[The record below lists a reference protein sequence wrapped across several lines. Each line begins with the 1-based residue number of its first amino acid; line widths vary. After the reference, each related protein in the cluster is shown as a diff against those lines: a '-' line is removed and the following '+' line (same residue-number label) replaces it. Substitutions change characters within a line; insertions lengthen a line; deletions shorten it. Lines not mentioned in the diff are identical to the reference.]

1 VTKRGDV
8 VDTNSVMKGI
18 EDLLPTIR
26 ARRDE
31 IEQARKL
38 PRDLVDELAKT
49 GVFSLLTP
57 KDLGGLQAPPMDLM
71 RAIEAVSSADGSTGW
86 CTMIAAGNNI
96 AAGFVNAAGAKE
108 VFADPVAPKA
118 GIAAPIG
125 AAVRVDG
132 GLQVTGRW
140 PFASGITHC
149 EWLFA
154 GAIVMEDGKPH
165 MTPHG
170 PEIVHVFMPVAEVE
184 IHDTWY
190 VSGLCGTGSN
200 DFSTKDAFVPAQRIF
215 SLFDPSGHRPDPLYQ
230 LPAVAGFVCN
240 LACVSLGIGRAALDE
255 LTELAPTK
263 TPAMSFTVMADKAVA
278 QIELAR
284 AEAAL
289 GSARSFMFET
299 MGDLWRTA
307 SAGGEVTKRQNVMVR
322 IAAAHAVETGNA
334 VAGMANTFGGSSS
347 IYSKS
352 SLQRHARDA
361 EAVTHH
367 FSVTPHLWEDA
378 GRVLLG
384 RDPLAPIF

>member
-1 VTKRGDV
+1 MGTNDV
-8 VDTNSVMKGI
+8 LKSI

-26 ARRDE
+26 SRREDIEKARR
-31 IEQARKL
+31 L
-38 PRDLVDELAKT
+38 PRDLVDELIKT
-49 GVFSLLTP
+49 GVFTLNVP
-57 KDLGGLQAPPMDLM
+57 KDLGGQQAGPLDAM
-71 RAIEAVSSADGSTGW
+71 RAVELVSSADGSTGW

-96 AAGFVNAAGAKE
+96 ASGFMSEAGAKE
-108 VFADPVAPKA
+108 IFADPTAPGA

-132 GLQVTGRW
+132 GLKVNGRW

-149 EWLFA
+149 EWIFA
-154 GAIVMEDGKPH
+154 GAIVMEDGKPV

-170 PEIVHVFMPVAEVE
+170 PEIVHVYMPVAEVE

-200 DFSTKDAFVPAQRIF
+200 DFSVKDAFIPEQRIF
-215 SLFDPSGHRPDPLYQ
+215 SLFDPSGHRPDPHYQ
-230 LPAVAGFVCN
+230 LPAVSGFVCG
-240 LACVSLGIGRAALDE
+240 LACVSLGIARAALDE
-255 LTELAPTK
+255 VIELAPTK
-263 TPAMSFTVMADKAVA
+263 TPAMSFAV
-278 QIELAR
+278 R

-289 GSARSFMFET
+289 GSARSFLFDS
-299 MGDLWRTA
+299 MGDMWRTA
-307 SAGGEVTKRQNVMVR
+307 SAGEAVSKRQNVMVR
-322 IAAAHAVETGNA
+322 IAAAHAVETGTK
-334 VAGMANTFGGSSS
+334 VASMANTFGGSSS

-352 SLQRHARDA
+352 TLQRHARDA

-367 FSVTPHLWEDA
+367 FTVTPHIWEDA

>member
-1 VTKRGDV
+1 MDPNT
-8 VDTNSVMKGI
+8 VMKSI

-26 ARRDE
+26 SRRED
-31 IEQARKL
+31 IEQARRL
-38 PRDLVDELAKT
+38 PRDLVDELVKT
-49 GVFSLLTP
+49 GVFTLAIP
-57 KDLGGLQAPPMDLM
+57 KDLGGLQAQPTDLM

-96 AAGFVNAAGAKE
+96 AAGFANEAGAKE
-108 VFADPVAPKA
+108 VFADPTAPRA

-125 AAVRVDG
+125 MATRVDG

-149 EWLFA
+149 EWTFA
-154 GAIVMEDGKPH
+154 GCIVMEDGKPV

-170 PEIVHVFMPVAEVE
+170 PEIVHVFMPVSEIE

-200 DFSTKDAFVPAQRIF
+200 DFSVKDAFIPQQRIF

-230 LPAVAGFVCN
+230 LPAVSGFVCN
-240 LACVSLGIGRAALDE
+240 LACVSLGIARAALDE
-255 LTELAPTK
+255 LIELAPTK
-263 TPAMSFTVMADKAVA
+263 TPAMSFVVMADKPVA
-278 QIELAR
+278 QIEIAR

-289 GSARSFMFET
+289 GSARSFLFDT
-299 MGDLWRTA
+299 VGDLWRTA
-307 SAGGEVTKRQNVMVR
+307 SAGGVVSKRQNVLVR
-322 IAAAHAVETGNA
+322 IAAAHAVETGNV

-367 FSVTPHLWEDA
+367 FTVTPHVWEDA

-384 RDPLAPIF
+384 REPNAPIF

>member
-1 VTKRGDV
+1 MDA
-8 VDTNSVMKGI
+8 KGVIKNI

-26 ARRDE
+26 SRRED
-31 IEQARKL
+31 IEQARRL
-38 PRDLVDELAKT
+38 PRDLVDELVKT
-49 GVFSLLTP
+49 GVFTLNVP
-57 KDLGGLQAPPMDLM
+57 KDLGGQQAAPLDGM
-71 RAIEAVSSADGSTGW
+71 RAVELVSSADGSTGW

-96 AAGFVNAAGAKE
+96 ASGFMIEAGAKE
-108 VFADPVAPKA
+108 VFADPTAPGA

-149 EWLFA
+149 DWIFA
-154 GAIVMEDGKPH
+154 GAIVMEDGKPV

-170 PEIVHVFMPVAEVE
+170 PEIVHVYMPVAEVE

-200 DFSTKDAFVPAQRIF
+200 DFSVKDAFIPEQRIF
-215 SLFDPSGHRPDPLYQ
+215 NLFDPSGHRPDPHYQ
-230 LPAVAGFVCN
+230 LPAVSGFVSG
-240 LACVSLGIGRAALDE
+240 LACVSLGIARAALDE
-255 LTELAPTK
+255 VIELAPTK
-263 TPAMSFTVMADKAVA
+263 TPAMSFAVMADKPVA
-278 QIELAR
+278 QIEIAR

-289 GSARSFMFET
+289 GSARSFLFSSME
-299 MGDLWRTA
+299 DLWRTA
-307 SAGGEVTKRQNVMVR
+307 SAGEPVSKRQNVMVR
-322 IAAAHAVETGNA
+322 IAALNAVETGNT

-352 SLQRHARDA
+352 TLQRHARDA

-367 FSVTPHLWEDA
+367 FTVTPHVWEDA